1 MEAPKGGRRKLE
13 YNPRPGFFRA
23 EPQVEAFC
31 EPQGRMKE
39 APAES
44 QWISRAKAV
53 CRIRIFPLERI

>member
-1 MEAPKGGRRKLE
+1 MEATKVGGESWSVIPGLAFFVLSPKLS
-13 YNPRPGFFRA
+13 
-23 EPQVEAFC
+23 AFC